1 MGGGRRPKGFVCG
14 RLQPGKDSPS
24 HQRLFAEIDFHVNM
38 LMRLKHINVIAAKK
52 RDSGKQPKVIN
63 DLVSGIER

>member
-1 MGGGRRPKGFVCG
+1 MGGGRRPKWFIRG

-38 LMRLKHINVIAAKK
+38 LMPLKHINVIAAKK
-52 RDSGKQPKVIN
+52 RRSVKQPKSIN
-63 DLVSGIER
+63 DLARGIER